1 MTAKI
6 NTFEGQSSGTT
17 LTAANSGGGSGDAL
31 DSVAGTGT
39 ITGTFDNGQA
49 AHGTQSLR
57 LNGSATSTWLNKWTS
72 PNSLTLATRAYLRLN
87 AAVGT
92 AQDIVQI
99 RNSTVQAAAVG
110 FSATNQ
116 IQIKDATGATAK
128 NFLALSLNTWYRLEI
143 QYTVGGSTTTG
154 VTNAQYYLLD
164 SRVPVE
170 TVYQSG
176 ATMNLGTTNLTEFRW
191 GKLLSAPALDVYW
204 DDVAWN
210 DDSANPIGPFQVNTP
225 MTDNIQAIRRAAF
238 W

>member
-1 MTAKI
+1 MTFKQ

-72 PNSLTLATRAYLRLN
+72 PNSLTLAIRAYLRLN
-87 AAVGT
+87 ATVGT
-92 AQDIVQI
+92 ANDIIQI
-99 RNSTVQAAAVG
+99 RNSVGQAAAVG
-110 FSATNQ
+110 LSATNQ

-128 NFLALSLNTWYRLEI
+128 SFLALSTATWYRLEI

-154 VTNAQYYLLD
+154 TTTAQYYLLD
-164 SRVPVE
+164 SMSPVE
-170 TVYQSG
+170 TVYASG
-176 ATMNLGTTNLTEFRW
+176 ATMNLGTTALVEFRW
-191 GKLLSAPALDVYW
+191 GKIVSAPALDVYW

-210 DDSANPIGPFQVNTP
+210 DSSANPIGPYPGLPELVTL
-225 MTDNIQAIRRAAF
+225 TRV
-238 W
+238 